1 MDTVS
6 GVLLLHRSAVIASAI
21 DRAELATALC
31 GRTFSVWGD
40 GRRSKLIADPLRML
54 EIVMPVAGGG
64 ALVVASQEV
73 ARRCKNRP
81 VCVTGFG
88 EHLAIKTPTYAQDM
102 CYTPVGPA
110 SKQAFA
116 MAGLQP
122 SQVDAAQ
129 IYDCYTITALL
140 TIEDAGFCGKGEGLA
155 FIRDHDLTFR
165 GDFPVNTHGGQLGMG
180 QAGIAGGMTQAVEA
194 VRQIMGRAGERQLG
208 QCDTVYVSGTG
219 GVMSEQSA
227 LVLQGG

>member
-1 MDTVS
+1 
-6 GVLLLHRSAVIASAI
+6 
-21 DRAELATALC
+21 
-31 GRTFSVWGD
+31 
-40 GRRSKLIADPLRML
+40 
-54 EIVMPVAGGG
+54 
-64 ALVVASQEV
+64 
-73 ARRCKNRP
+73 
-81 VCVTGFG
+81 
-88 EHLAIKTPTYAQDM
+88 M

-129 IYDCYTITALL
+129 IYDCYTITTLL
-140 TIEDAGFCGKGEGLA
+140 TIEDAGFCGKGEGQA

>member
-1 MDTVS
+1 
-6 GVLLLHRSAVIASAI
+6 
-21 DRAELATALC
+21 
-31 GRTFSVWGD
+31 
-40 GRRSKLIADPLRML
+40 
-54 EIVMPVAGGG
+54 
-64 ALVVASQEV
+64 
-73 ARRCKNRP
+73 
-81 VCVTGFG
+81 
-88 EHLAIKTPTYAQDM
+88 
-102 CYTPVGPA
+102 
-110 SKQAFA
+110 
-116 MAGLQP
+116 
-122 SQVDAAQ
+122 
-129 IYDCYTITALL
+129 L
-140 TIEDAGFCGKGEGLA
+140 TIEDAGFCGKGEGQA